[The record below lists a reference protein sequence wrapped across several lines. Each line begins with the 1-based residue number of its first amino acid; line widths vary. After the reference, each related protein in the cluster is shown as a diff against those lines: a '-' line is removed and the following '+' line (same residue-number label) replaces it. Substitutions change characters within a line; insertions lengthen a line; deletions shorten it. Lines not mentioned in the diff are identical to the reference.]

1 MKRELKKMRISE
13 LDVRLIYQ
21 HTVSFLKLLLARFMA
36 NNSLQNAAAMTYT
49 TLLSLVPLI
58 AVMISVF
65 SVFPIADKVSEE
77 MQNFVFEN
85 FVPASSDV
93 LQTYLEEFTGKAATM
108 TGTSFIFLVIVAVM
122 LMASIDQAFNRIWR
136 VKRKRGLM
144 KMFMVYWSVLSLGPI
159 LIALSIAVTSYLIS
173 LPMLNESG
181 MFEPAGKLLSFA
193 PVLVSSLAFMLMY
206 AVIPNRPVPVKHAF
220 AGGLLAAIMFE
231 LAKRGFGFYVTNFP
245 SYEAIYGALATV
257 PIFLVWLYLSW
268 LVTLLGAEFTYCL
281 NIYRHQKNVTEWQGD
296 KLLDVLQVV
305 ARLWQA
311 QQSGQTVSLQQL
323 VDEVEGYAEENM
335 ENLLFKLQKSRLV
348 LNTVKYEW
356 ALGRDLSH
364 FSLAELYRLRPFILP
379 SQEELDYYD
388 GPAKDSLVPLLAK
401 INEAGQENMELK
413 LDRLFSGGV
422 EPG

>member
-1 MKRELKKMRISE
+1 MRISE
-13 LDVRLIYQ
+13 LDVRLMYQ

-36 NNSLQNAAAMTYT
+36 NNSLQNAAARTYT

-93 LQTYLEEFTGKAATM
+93 LQTYLEEFTGNAATM

-122 LMASIDQAFNRIWR
+122 LIASIDQAFNRIWR

-144 KMFMVYWSVLSLGPI
+144 KMFMVYWSVLSLWPI

-173 LPMLNESG
+173 LPLLNESG

-379 SQEELDYYD
+379 SQEAVSYTHLTL
-388 GPAKDSLVPLLAK
+388 PTTKALC
-401 INEAGQENMELK
+401 
-413 LDRLFSGGV
+413 
-422 EPG
+422 